1 MVKRFRE
8 IKYFSPSGKGMPN
21 GVGFQRGNFL
31 HECQKNQDAFD
42 ISQTIPS
49 NQKGGII
56 MFSNNV
62 EANSIDCIPQ
72 CYTVSKAFWGQ
83 YIGANGEIY
92 DKDSLT
98 IEAYELTSKELFE
111 YALLLSEPLHHAGVI
126 VKDLNR
132 MKMYIAEFP

>member
-31 HECQKNQDAFD
+31 HECQKNQEAFD
-42 ISQTIPS
+42 ISQTV

-56 MFSNNV
+56 LLCNNV
-62 EANSIDCIPQ
+62 EADSIDCISQ
-72 CYTVSKAFWGQ
+72 CYTVSKAFLEQ
-83 YIGANGEIY
+83 YIGANGELY

-98 IEAYELTSKELFE
+98 IEAYGLTSKELFE
-111 YALLLSEPLHHAGVI
+111 YALLLSESLHQAGVI
-126 VKDLNR
+126 VNDLNR
-132 MKMYIAEFP
+132 NKMYIAEFP

>member
-8 IKYFSPSGKGMPN
+8 IKYFSPDGKGLPN

-31 HECQKNQDAFD
+31 HECQKNQEAFD
-42 ISQTIPS
+42 ISQTLSS

-62 EANSIDCIPQ
+62 EADSIDCISQ
-72 CYTVSKAFWGQ
+72 CYTVSKAFLGQ
-83 YIGANGEIY
+83 YIGANGELY

-98 IEAYELTSKELFE
+98 IEAYGLTSKELFE
-111 YALLLSEPLHHAGVI
+111 YALLLS
-126 VKDLNR
+126 KS
-132 MKMYIAEFP
+132 